1 MGLEEQGGLVQ
12 AWRPLLRVR
21 NPFRDL
27 VASFI
32 CAVMARRD
40 DLMYIDYIKS
50 YVERSI
56 GGRVEN
62 VLFHDGKADII
73 AVSPT
78 GERIVIKYIGA
89 RIPLSAI
96 DAEITHEAHES
107 ESLDASYVYLA
118 VPGRKL
124 VHANR
129 RTMQIVSEKNVGVL
143 EVRDS
148 GEVIEIRLP
157 GRRRDTRV
165 QTNRT
170 ARATQS
176 LQVQGALQ
184 GVPIPPEGSVKPK
197 PTSLQPLWSETQPA
211 TEVQPSEPSEDLPDF
226 IKNNPWLQVLGS
238 KKSVRSG

>member
-1 MGLEEQGGLVQ
+1 
-12 AWRPLLRVR
+12 
-21 NPFRDL
+21 
-27 VASFI
+27 
-32 CAVMARRD
+32 MARRD
-40 DLMYIDYIKS
+40 DLMYIDYVKS

-78 GERIVIKYIGA
+78 GEKIVIKYIGA

-129 RTMQIVSEKNVGVL
+129 RTIQIVSEKNVGVL
-143 EVRDS
+143 EVRDN
-148 GEVIEIRLP
+148 GEVIEIRVP
-157 GRRRDTRV
+157 RQRRSTRV
-165 QTNRT
+165 QTDKII
-170 ARATQS
+170 RATQGLKIQS
-176 LQVQGALQ
+176 ALQ
-184 GVPIPPEGSVKPK
+184 EAPVPLEGSVKLK
-197 PTSLQPLWSETQPA
+197 PVPAQPLRPEIQPA
-211 TEVQPSEPSEDLPDF
+211 TGTQPSGSSGDLPDF
-226 IKNNPWLQVLGS
+226 IKDNPWLQVLGS
-238 KKSVRSG
+238 KKPVGGG